1 MLKLTT
7 LFFFLFITTLNATLT
22 LTKDTKKYDD
32 FRLKYF
38 YDDSSSLT
46 IDEIQI
52 INFTQTIPNQFTQ
65 GYHSGTAWFKITV
78 ENKSNTEDFVL
89 YFTEPFWSSLDLYT
103 KENDEW
109 SVQKNG
115 LDILLK
121 NRSIDDNNPAYNLHI
136 HMGEKRIFYVKG
148 KTVSGHIG
156 EFQIFDKKEFYRPS
170 RITITEAYCIYVFI
184 LLGLILLNIYNFI
197 MTKERIY
204 MYYIAYV
211 LSFILF
217 TSMKSGSYL
226 SLGFPGWNEG
236 LHVVGAF
243 VILFLLLFSG
253 KFLELKTYMPY
264 MHKVF
269 KIFAFVFLVFALLI
283 FLSVPYSSLLFNIY
297 SALFFMLLFY
307 TTVTVWSKGFRC
319 ARYYFI
325 ALTIFAPTMLIMTL
339 TFNTILDNSDITRY
353 SFLAGAFIEIIF
365 FTLLLTNRYLDTHS
379 TNKCLTMQTKE
390 LKEIKDQLTIEA
402 KTDILSGLFN
412 RRYFSETSQE
422 YFAKAKENE
431 GQLSIVLLD
440 LDNFKNINDTYGHHT
455 GDAVIKET
463 ANILIELSREND
475 TVARYGGEEF
485 IILLPETNLYE
496 ALTLA
501 EKIRSTI
508 ESREI
513 IFNEDEILHVTTSIG
528 VAQVDTVNDENV
540 SRTIQ
545 RCDNALYKAKQR
557 GRNKVFSL
565 A

>member
-1 MLKLTT
+1 MLKLIT

-22 LTKDTKKYDD
+22 LTKDTIKYDD
-32 FRLKYF
+32 FRIKYF

-46 IDEIQI
+46 IDDIQI
-52 INFTQTIPNQFTQ
+52 INFTQTIPSQFTK
-65 GYHSGTAWFKITV
+65 GYHSGTAWFKISV
-78 ENKSNTEDFVL
+78 QNKSNTEDFVL
-89 YFTEPFWSSLDLYT
+89 YFTEPFWSSLDFYT
-103 KENDEW
+103 KENDKW

-115 LDILLK
+115 LDISLK
-121 NRSIDDNNPAYNLHI
+121 DRSIDDNNPAYNLHI
-136 HMGEKRIFYVKG
+136 HMGEKRTFYVKG

-156 EFQIFDKKEFYRPS
+156 EFQVFDKKEFYRPS
-170 RITITEAYCIYVFI
+170 RITITEAYYIYAFI
-184 LLGLILLNIYNFI
+184 LLGLIFLNIYNFI

-204 MYYIAYV
+204 IYYIAYV
-211 LSFILF
+211 SSFILF

-226 SLGFPGWNEG
+226 TFGFHGWNEG

-253 KFLELKTYMPY
+253 KFLELKTYMPF
-264 MHKVF
+264 MDRVF
-269 KIFAFVFLVFALLI
+269 KIFAFIFLVFALLI
-283 FLSVPYSSLLFNIY
+283 FLSVPYSSFLFNIY

-365 FTLLLTNRYLDTHS
+365 FTLLLTNRYLDTYS

-390 LKEIKDQLTIEA
+390 LEEVKDQLTIEA

-412 RRYFSETSQE
+412 RRYFSEISQE

-431 GQLSIVLLD
+431 GRLSIVLLD
-440 LDNFKNINDTYGHHT
+440 LDKFKSINDSYGHQA
-455 GDAVIKET
+455 GDDVIKEA
-463 ANILIELSREND
+463 ANILIKLSREND

-513 IFNEDEILHVTTSIG
+513 ISSEDEILHVTTSIG
-528 VAQVDTVNDENV
+528 VAQVDTVNDENI